1 MNHPGELHN
10 KSMDCAEFALL
21 ARLRND
27 HDEAARLFRE
37 SLELEL
43 QAIREM
49 ETDPVE
55 PTFSVL
61 HRSAATLVMDCND
74 AALAERLVAAA
85 LSRDAAPS
93 DIREELRDLLE
104 QVYFRRH
111 LQLRGIDLAEDEVQ
125 MSLVGRGVGFGV
137 VPSNEFLERVDR
149 ASKLIYRIV
158 DRRQGREFR
167 TAGRL
172 KKVLKDDYE
181 VFLSVPRAASFAV
194 TLKLGRPSA
203 QPKLPGISDTAEV
216 VDEFMNLMG
225 LLSAGDYSTI
235 QTVIPEE
242 PYRTNFL
249 QLGRRLAPD
258 GEDVAVVGFTTMR
271 GGTERFVEVSRPRRD
286 IVIPKT
292 GPSEGPPAERVVVR
306 GTLRFADATHGDSG
320 RIKIVDEQGHATPNI
335 KVPEGMMGDI
345 VKPLWDTRV
354 VVSGRQVGNVIVMD
368 DIDEE

>member
-10 KSMDCAEFALL
+10 KSMDCAELAVL
-21 ARLRND
+21 ARLRHD
-27 HDEAARLFRE
+27 HAEAARLFKK

-43 QAIREM
+43 EAIREM
-49 ETDPVE
+49 GPNPVE

-61 HRSAATLVMDCND
+61 HRSAATLAMDCNN
-74 AALAERLVAAA
+74 AELAERLIAAA
-85 LSRDAAPS
+85 LSRETAPS

-125 MSLVGRGVGFGV
+125 MSLAGQGVGFGV
-137 VPSNEFLERVDR
+137 VHSSEFLERVGL

-158 DRRQGREFR
+158 DRRRGRKFR
-167 TAGRL
+167 TAGRI
-172 KKVLKDDYE
+172 KKVMKEDYE

-203 QPKLPGISDTAEV
+203 DPKLPGISDTAEV
-216 VDEFMNLMG
+216 VDEFMNLMD

-235 QTVIPEE
+235 ETVIPDE

-258 GEDVAVVGFTTMR
+258 GEDITVVGFTTMR
-271 GGTERFVEVSRPRRD
+271 GGTERFVEVSRPRRE
-286 IVIPKT
+286 IVIPET
-292 GPSEGPPAERVVVR
+292 GPSEEASAKRVVVR
-306 GTLRFADATHGDSG
+306 GTLRFADATHRDSG
-320 RIKIVDEQGHATPNI
+320 QIKIVDEQGHSTATI

-345 VKPLWDTRV
+345 VKPLWDSRV
-354 VVSGRQVGNVIVMD
+354 VVSGRRLGRVIIMD
-368 DIDEE
+368 SIDPE

>member
-1 MNHPGELHN
+1 MSNPGELHN
-10 KSMDCAEFALL
+10 RAMDFAELALL
-21 ARLRND
+21 ARLRHD

-37 SLELEL
+37 SLELEIC
-43 QAIREM
+43 AIKEV
-49 ETDPVE
+49 EADPVE
-55 PTFSVL
+55 PTFSIL
-61 HRSAATLVMDCND
+61 HRSAATLAMDCND
-74 AALAERLVAAA
+74 AELAERLIAAA
-85 LSRDAAPS
+85 LCRDAVPS

-125 MSLVGRGVGFGV
+125 MSLAGEGVGFGV
-137 VPSNEFLERVDR
+137 VHSNEFLERVDR

-172 KKVLKDDYE
+172 KKVVKEDYE

-225 LLSAGDYSTI
+225 LLSAGDYATLET
-235 QTVIPEE
+235 QIPEE
-242 PYRTNFL
+242 PYRTNFI

-258 GEDVAVVGFTTMR
+258 GEDLTVVGFTTMR

-286 IVIPKT
+286 IAIPET
-292 GPSEGPPAERVVVR
+292 RADEGPPPERVVVR
-306 GTLRFADATHGDSG
+306 GTLKFADATHGDSG
-320 RIKIVDEQGHATPNI
+320 QIKIVDDQGRATPNI

-345 VKPLWDTRV
+345 VKPLWDSRV
-354 VVSGRQVGNVIVMD
+354 VVTGRRVGSVIIMD
-368 DIDEE
+368 DIDED

>member
-1 MNHPGELHN
+1 MNHTAELHN
-10 KSMDCAEFALL
+10 RSMDCAELALL
-21 ARLRND
+21 ARLRHD
-27 HDEAARLFRE
+27 HDEAGRLFRE

-61 HRSAATLVMDCND
+61 HRSAATLALDCDD
-74 AALAERLVAAA
+74 ANLAERLVAAA

-104 QVYFRRH
+104 KVYFRRH

-125 MSLVGRGVGFGV
+125 MSLAGQGVGFGV
-137 VPSNEFLERVDR
+137 VHSNEFLERVDR

-158 DRRQGREFR
+158 DRRQGRQFR
-167 TAGRL
+167 TGGRL
-172 KKVLKDDYE
+172 KKAIKDDYE

-203 QPKLPGISDTAEV
+203 QTKLPGISDTAEV
-216 VDEFMNLMG
+216 LDEFMNLMG

-235 QTVIPEE
+235 EAVIPEE

-271 GGTERFVEVSRPRRD
+271 GGTERFVEVSRPRRE
-286 IVIPKT
+286 IVIPEA
-292 GPSEGPPAERVVVR
+292 GPSAEPSVERVVVK
-306 GTLRFADATHGDSG
+306 GILRFADATHGDSG
-320 RIKIVDEQGHATPNI
+320 QIKIVDEEGHATHNI

-345 VKPLWDTRV
+345 VKPLWDSRV
-354 VVSGRQVGNVIVMD
+354 VVTGRRVGNVIIMD

>member
-1 MNHPGELHN
+1 MSNSGELHN
-10 KSMDCAEFALL
+10 KSMDCAELALL
-21 ARLRND
+21 ARLRHD

-37 SLELEL
+37 SLEFEIN
-43 QAIREM
+43 AIREM
-49 ETDPVE
+49 ESDPLE

-61 HRSAATLVMDCND
+61 HRSAATLAMDCNNTE
-74 AALAERLVAAA
+74 LAERLIASA
-85 LSRDAAPS
+85 LSREAVPS

-125 MSLVGRGVGFGV
+125 MSLAGEGVGFGV
-137 VPSNEFLERVDR
+137 VHSNEFLERVDR

-158 DRRQGREFR
+158 DRRHGREFR

-172 KKVLKDDYE
+172 KKVVKEDYE

-203 QPKLPGISDTAEV
+203 QQKLPGISDTAEV
-216 VDEFMNLMG
+216 VDEFMNLMN
-225 LLSAGDYSTI
+225 LLSAGDYATI
-235 QTVIPEE
+235 KTEIPEDT
-242 PYRTNFL
+242 YRTNFL

-258 GEDVAVVGFTTMR
+258 GEDVTVVGFTTMR

-286 IVIPKT
+286 IVIPET
-292 GPSEGPPAERVVVR
+292 VQDEGPTQEKVVLR
-306 GTLRFADATHGDSG
+306 GMLRFADATHEDSG
-320 RIKIVDEQGHATPNI
+320 QIKIVDEQGHSTPNI

-345 VKPLWDTRV
+345 VKPLWDSRV
-354 VVSGRQVGNVIVMD
+354 VVSGRRVGNVIIMD

>member
-10 KSMDCAEFALL
+10 KSMDCAELALL
-21 ARLRND
+21 ARLRHD
-27 HDEAARLFRE
+27 HDEAARLFRD
-37 SLELEL
+37 SLEFELE
-43 QAIREM
+43 AIREM

-61 HRSAATLVMDCND
+61 HRSAATLAMDCND
-74 AALAERLVAAA
+74 AELAERLIAAA
-85 LSRDAAPS
+85 LSRETAPS
-93 DIREELRDLLE
+93 DIREELRDVLE

-111 LQLRGIDLAEDEVQ
+111 LELRGIDLAEDEVQ
-125 MSLVGRGVGFGV
+125 MSLAGQGVGFGV
-137 VPSNEFLERVDR
+137 VHSSEFLERVDL

-158 DRRQGREFR
+158 DRRQGRKFR

-172 KKVLKDDYE
+172 KKVIKEDYE

-225 LLSAGDYSTI
+225 LLSAGDYSNI

-249 QLGRRLAPD
+249 QLGKRLAPD
-258 GEDVAVVGFTTMR
+258 GEEVAVVGFTTMR

-286 IVIPKT
+286 IVIPEM
-292 GPSEGPPAERVVVR
+292 GASEEPSAGRVVVR

-320 RIKIVDEQGHATPNI
+320 QIKIVDEQGHPTVSI
-335 KVPEGMMGDI
+335 KVPEGMMADI
-345 VKPLWDTRV
+345 VKPLWDSLV
-354 VVSGRQVGNVIVMD
+354 VVSGRRVGNVIIMD
-368 DIDEE
+368 DIDTE